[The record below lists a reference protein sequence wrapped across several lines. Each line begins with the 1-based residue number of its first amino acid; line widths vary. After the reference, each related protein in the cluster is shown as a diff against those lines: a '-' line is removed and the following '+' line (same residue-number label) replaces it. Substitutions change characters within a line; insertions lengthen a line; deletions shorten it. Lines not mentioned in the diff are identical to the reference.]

1 MLPDPLHPAVVH
13 FPVALAFVAPLLA
26 LLGAVLVA
34 KGVKPLHGWSPV
46 VLVTLLLAAGAFV
59 AVETGEDQEE
69 RVEAILPED
78 ALELHEERAELLRNV
93 AVVALLLTGAGLL
106 DGRKGWVGRGL
117 AAGALVGALVV
128 AWMTGE
134 TGGELVY
141 RHGAANAYVDPGGP
155 SRATAPANLERHD

>member
-46 VLVTLLLAAGAFV
+46 VLVTLLLVAGAVV

-69 RVEAILPED
+69 RVEAIVPED

-93 AVVALLLTGAGLL
+93 AVVALLLAGVGLL

-117 AAGALVGALVV
+117 AVVTLVGALVV
-128 AWMTGE
+128 AWRAGE

-141 RHGAANAYVDPGGP
+141 RHGAASAYVDPGGP
-155 SRATAPANLERHD
+155 SRTATPAVLERHD